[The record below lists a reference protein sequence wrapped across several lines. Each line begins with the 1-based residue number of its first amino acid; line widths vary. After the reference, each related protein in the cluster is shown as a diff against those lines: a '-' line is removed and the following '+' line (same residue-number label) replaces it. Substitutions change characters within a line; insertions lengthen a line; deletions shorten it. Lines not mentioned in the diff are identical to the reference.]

1 MSHKGILSSAFNM
14 SLGFVPVIISIF
26 LCEIITQD
34 IAIYIGTGIGIIGV
48 FLSHRQK
55 KILIPN
61 FILYL
66 STAMLI
72 LITFASFI
80 PGDYVPAG
88 ALPLTL
94 EVSILIPMLI
104 LFLHKKRIIHHLLE
118 KINTGHKPLYEQGV
132 EAAVVSARIALLLGI
147 FHFIIISITII
158 SKGPLSSTSS
168 FILYK
173 ILPPT
178 LFIITILLNQ
188 IAIHFFNHLLS
199 HSEIIPIVNLKGDV
213 IGKMPIMET
222 SNVQNT
228 HINPVIRIAITTHGM
243 LFLCNRPPTA
253 SFEKSKMDIP
263 METYLKYGE
272 TLHTG
277 ATRLINATFPHSSHM
292 KPEFNIVYHFQNEMT
307 NRLIYLFII
316 DMKDDSALTSCRFK
330 NSKLWNFKQIEE
342 NLGKDFFSSCFEEE
356 YEHLKDVICI
366 REKYKE
372 S

>member
-1 MSHKGILSSAFNM
+1 MNHKGLLSSTFNM

-34 IAIYIGTGIGIIGV
+34 IAIYIGSGIGMIGI

-55 KILIPN
+55 KIQVPN

-66 STAMLI
+66 STVMLT
-72 LITFASFI
+72 LISLASFI
-80 PGDYVPAG
+80 PGDHIPTG

-104 LFLHKKRIIHHLLE
+104 LFLHKKRIINHLLE
-118 KINTGHKPLYEQGV
+118 KINSKHKPLYEQGV

-147 FHFIIISITII
+147 IHFIIISFTII
-158 SKGPLSSTSS
+158 SKGPQSPTGA

-188 IAIHFFNHLLS
+188 LAIHFFNQLLS
-199 HSEIIPIVNLKGDV
+199 HNEIIPIVNLKGDV
-213 IGKMPIMET
+213 IGKMPMIET
-222 SNVQNT
+222 SNTPNT

-243 LFLCNRPPTA
+243 LFLCSRPSTA
-253 SFEKSKMDIP
+253 SFEKNKMDIP

-277 ATRLINATFPHSSHM
+277 TTRLINATFPHSSHM
-292 KPEFNIVYHFQNEMT
+292 KPEFNIVYHFQNEET
-307 NRLIYLFII
+307 NRLIYLYII
-316 DMKDDSALTSCRFK
+316 DMKDDSVLTSCPLK
-330 NSKLWNFKQIEE
+330 NSKVWNFKQIEE
-342 NLGKDFFSSCFEEE
+342 NLGKNFFSSCFEEE

-372 S
+372 F

>member
-1 MSHKGILSSAFNM
+1 MLPFTQAEKNTDSELYTLPVNGHADTDILR
-14 SLGFVPVIISIF
+14 IIH
-26 LCEIITQD
+26 
-34 IAIYIGTGIGIIGV
+34 TGR
-48 FLSHRQK
+48 LRTSRC
-55 KILIPN
+55 
-61 FILYL
+61 
-66 STAMLI
+66 S
-72 LITFASFI
+72 
-80 PGDYVPAG
+80 
-88 ALPLTL
+88 PLTL
-94 EVSILIPMLI
+94 EVSILIPDAI

-158 SKGPLSSTSS
+158 SKSPLSSTSS

-213 IGKMPIMET
+213 IGKMPMMET

-228 HINPVIRIAITTHGM
+228 HINPVIRIAITTHETV
-243 LFLCNRPPTA
+243 LCNRPPTA

-316 DMKDDSALTSCRFK
+316 DMKDDSALNLLPAQEQQTVE
-330 NSKLWNFKQIEE
+330 LQI
-342 NLGKDFFSSCFEEE
+342 N
-356 YEHLKDVICI
+356 
-366 REKYKE
+366 
-372 S
+372 

>member
-1 MSHKGILSSAFNM
+1 M
-14 SLGFVPVIISIF
+14 
-26 LCEIITQD
+26 
-34 IAIYIGTGIGIIGV
+34 
-48 FLSHRQK
+48 
-55 KILIPN
+55 
-61 FILYL
+61 
-66 STAMLI
+66 
-72 LITFASFI
+72 
-80 PGDYVPAG
+80 
-88 ALPLTL
+88 
-94 EVSILIPMLI
+94 
-104 LFLHKKRIIHHLLE
+104 
-118 KINTGHKPLYEQGV
+118 
-132 EAAVVSARIALLLGI
+132 
-147 FHFIIISITII
+147 
-158 SKGPLSSTSS
+158 
-168 FILYK
+168 
-173 ILPPT
+173 
-178 LFIITILLNQ
+178 
-188 IAIHFFNHLLS
+188 
-199 HSEIIPIVNLKGDV
+199 
-213 IGKMPIMET
+213 MET

-243 LFLCNRPPTA
+243 LFLCNRPSTA

>member
-72 LITFASFI
+72 LISFASFI

-213 IGKMPIMET
+213 IGKMPMMET

-243 LFLCNRPPTA
+243 LFLCNRPSTA

-263 METYLKYGE
+263 M
-272 TLHTG
+272 
-277 ATRLINATFPHSSHM
+277 
-292 KPEFNIVYHFQNEMT
+292 
-307 NRLIYLFII
+307 
-316 DMKDDSALTSCRFK
+316 
-330 NSKLWNFKQIEE
+330 
-342 NLGKDFFSSCFEEE
+342 
-356 YEHLKDVICI
+356 
-366 REKYKE
+366 
-372 S
+372 